1 MLRWYQEQ
9 AVAAVWDY
17 LRSTKEG
24 APCVVLPTGSGKTF
38 VIAELCRQ
46 VVEWGGRA
54 LVLAHVKE
62 LLEQTADKLTKC
74 VDPALVGIYSAGLN
88 ERATSTPI
96 VVAGI
101 QSVYTR
107 AKELGEFHL
116 IVVDE
121 AHLIPP
127 AGSGRY
133 RTLLEAEK
141 EVSPKARLVGLTAT
155 PYRMGCGWIVK
166 DRAARDGAGPGSS
179 YRSESELTAAPL
191 GRLEQPELRSSGT
204 SAPASDPTGSDN
216 SQARAGARTGR
227 PPRAED
233 ESGYDRLLDTVVYEA
248 PTSHLIADG
257 TLSTVTSVAA
267 KRAPDFSA
275 VHTVRGDFD
284 ETEIEK
290 VLSGKNVLESVCQ
303 ELVDKASARNKVV
316 VFCNRRES
324 ARRAAKLIERFDPDH
339 LAEVVDGDTPAGDRA
354 DVVRRFKSE
363 TGDSDLFGTVGKPL
377 KYVCNVGVFTTGFD
391 APNVDCVALLRPTKS
406 LALYQQM
413 IGRGLRRAPNKADCL
428 VLDFGG
434 NIDRHGPID
443 LPEPSADRQLAPREK
458 NWKTCGQCGAVV
470 AKFFQVCPM
479 CGAEFPSGR
488 SESDPNSGITR
499 RASESAVLAADGSER
514 PEPKVEEYEIED
526 VEYEEHFKKS
536 DPDAPPTFQVKYL
549 RGRFSRPIFEWFC
562 PDRTGWLR
570 RRFEK
575 WWKTKSK
582 TNPPT
587 DVATC
592 ARWANAGALAEPKK
606 IRVTFEPGQKFPSV
620 EWIEFGEIPNF
631 APETVVSDEQ
641 EFFGDDGYASDFSA
655 FEEPAGGEY
664 SWQATTGPKCLGC
677 RFWTPDDQNAHKGF
691 CSRYGADESNLPEGA
706 GYGVC
711 FEEPWPNEE
720 LPF

>member
-9 AVAAVWDY
+9 AVSAVWDY
-17 LRSTKEG
+17 LRSTKDG

-62 LLEQTADKLTKC
+62 LLEQTADKLTRC
-74 VDPALVGIYSAGLN
+74 VAPELVGIYSAGLN

-166 DRAARDGAGPGSS
+166 DRAD
-179 YRSESELTAAPL
+179 
-191 GRLEQPELRSSGT
+191 
-204 SAPASDPTGSDN
+204 
-216 SQARAGARTGR
+216 SQ
-227 PPRAED
+227 D

-267 KRAPDFSA
+267 RRAPDFSA

-324 ARRAAKLIERFDPDH
+324 ARRAAKLIERFDPNH

-363 TGDSDLFGTVGKPL
+363 TGDSDLFGNVGKPL

-443 LPEPSADRQLAPREK
+443 LPEPAADRRLAPNEK

-488 SESDPNSGITR
+488 PNPQSDPNASLSR
-499 RASESAVLAADGSER
+499 RASESAVLAADGAER
-514 PEPKVEEYEIED
+514 PRTSSSPHTIKRTRLTVRRLCRSATAAADSRARFSNGSVRNTARGRARSSNAGGRAKAKRIR
-526 VEYEEHFKKS
+526 
-536 DPDAPPTFQVKYL
+536 PPT
-549 RGRFSRPIFEWFC
+549 
-562 PDRTGWLR
+562 R
-570 RRFEK
+570 RRPR
-575 WWKTKSK
+575 SS
-582 TNPPT
+582 PT
-587 DVATC
+587 A
-592 ARWANAGALAEPKK
+592 ARSRSRLRFAL
-606 IRVTFEPGQKFPSV
+606 F
-620 EWIEFGEIPNF
+620 
-631 APETVVSDEQ
+631 
-641 EFFGDDGYASDFSA
+641 
-655 FEEPAGGEY
+655 
-664 SWQATTGPKCLGC
+664 
-677 RFWTPDDQNAHKGF
+677 
-691 CSRYGADESNLPEGA
+691 
-706 GYGVC
+706 
-711 FEEPWPNEE
+711 
-720 LPF
+720 

>member
-1 MLRWYQEQ
+1 MQSSSGSADALAVQATQRGAARYGSARQREPGAAPSRLRWYQEQ

-17 LRSTKEG
+17 LRSTKDG

-141 EVSPKARLVGLTAT
+141 EASPKARLVGLTAT
-155 PYRMGCGWIVK
+155 PYRMGCGWIVR
-166 DRAARDGAGPGSS
+166 DRAGVD
-179 YRSESELTAAPL
+179 E
-191 GRLEQPELRSSGT
+191 
-204 SAPASDPTGSDN
+204 N
-216 SQARAGARTGR
+216 
-227 PPRAED
+227 

-267 KRAPDFSA
+267 RRAPDFSA

-284 ETEIEK
+284 DTEIEK

-363 TGDSDLFGTVGKPL
+363 TGDSDLFGNVGKPL

-443 LPEPSADRQLAPREK
+443 LPEPAADRKLAPREK

-479 CGAEFPSGR
+479 CGAEFPAGR

-499 RASESAVLAADGSER
+499 RASESAVLAAYGAER

-655 FEEPAGGEY
+655 FEEPAGAEY

-677 RFWTPDDQNAHKGF
+677 RFWSPDDQNAHKGF
-691 CSRYGADESNLPEGA
+691 CSRYGVDELGLPDGA
-706 GYGVC
+706 GPGVC